1 VATTEELTAPRQARP
16 PDLESLR
23 CFLAGAKHA
32 TFRRA
37 AKAVAL
43 SPAAFSDRIARLE
56 EQLERSLFQRST
68 RSVRLTTSGERLVP
82 QAERALAEARRCVDV
97 VSTEDTT
104 PPFDLVVGTRFE
116 LGLSW
121 LVPMLDALET
131 AEPAR
136 RLHLHFGQ
144 SDDLLDQLDR
154 DHIDAF
160 ISSARLTR
168 SGLAYARLHE
178 EQYAFVASGALL
190 EERPLRKARD
200 ARHHRLLELHPDL
213 PLFRYLLDARP
224 GDEVWAFD
232 RMQFLGTIGAVRAC
246 VIDGSGVAVLPAYF
260 VAEDLKAGRLVSLL
274 PRTKL
279 HVDWFRLVW
288 KEGHPRS
295 EALRRLGTALAA
307 VPLR

>member
-1 VATTEELTAPRQARP
+1 MATTQELTAPRDVRP

-23 CFLAGAKHA
+23 CFLAGAHHP

-56 EQLERSLFQRST
+56 EHLETSLFRRST
-68 RSVRLTTSGERLVP
+68 RRVRLTPAGERLVP
-82 QAERALAEARRCVDV
+82 QAERALAEARACIDV

-121 LVPMLDALET
+121 LVPMLDALEA

-136 RLHLHFGQ
+136 RIHLHFGQ
-144 SDDLLDQLDR
+144 SDDLLAQLDR

-168 SGLAYARLHE
+168 AGLAYARLHE
-178 EQYAFVASGALL
+178 EEYAFVASDDLL
-190 EERPLRKARD
+190 KKHPLRKARD
-200 ARHHRLLELHPDL
+200 ARHHQLLELHPDL

-224 GDEVWAFD
+224 GEEVWAFEQ
-232 RMQFLGTIGAVRAC
+232 MQFLGTIGAVRAR
-246 VIDGSGVAVLPAYF
+246 VLDGAGVAVLPAYF

-279 HVDWFRLVW
+279 QVDWFRLVW
-288 KEGHPRS
+288 KEGHPRTES
-295 EALRRLGTALAA
+295 LRRLGTTLAEH
-307 VPLR
+307 PLQ

>member
-1 VATTEELTAPRQARP
+1 MANTEELTTTREVRP
-16 PDLESLR
+16 PDLDSLR
-23 CFLAGAKHA
+23 CFLAGARQP

-37 AKAVAL
+37 AKMVAL

-56 EQLERSLFQRST
+56 EQLGASLFHRST
-68 RSVRLTTSGERLVP
+68 RSVRLTPAGERLVP

-97 VSTEDTT
+97 IASEEAS

-121 LVPMLDALET
+121 LVPMLGQLE
-131 AEPAR
+131 ADEPSR

-144 SDDLLDQLDR
+144 SDDLLAQLDR
-154 DHIDAF
+154 DDIDAF

-168 SGLAYARLHE
+168 AGLAYARLHE
-178 EQYAFVASGALL
+178 EQYAFVASRSLL
-190 EERPLRKARD
+190 EEHPLRKARD

-224 GDEVWAFD
+224 GDEVWAFEH
-232 RMQFLGTIGAVRAC
+232 MQFLGTIGAVRAR
-246 VIDGSGVAVLPAYF
+246 VLAGVGVAVLPAYF
-260 VAEDLKAGRLVSLL
+260 VAKDLEAGHLVSLL

-279 HVDWFRLVW
+279 QVDWFRLVW

-295 EALRRLGTALAA
+295 EALRRFGATLAE